1 MMERIMFSKLDILL
15 RFLILSFL
23 ALLLAACTNQAA
35 GTQIFLSP
43 LPAPTN
49 TSEPVLWTSQPVIT
63 QTVTEVPII
72 AQPISCDNWQSLPVI
87 PDVIEPAREIYHR
100 GQASG
105 NNPRAFSK
113 IGDGE
118 ISAEWFFTAF
128 DLGEDYYDLGPYQDL
143 VPVIEH
149 FSGSFG
155 WIGMAA
161 KRGFNT
167 ERILDPAMSD
177 SSLCESGESP
187 LTCELRLHQP
197 AFAILSLGTNQVW
210 QPEEFESGMRQIL
223 DILLSKN
230 VLPILSTKGDNLEGD
245 HRINRTI
252 ACLAQEYDIP
262 LWNFWSAIQPLPN
275 HGLQPDLEHLTY
287 GITDFDDDHA
297 MQSAWTVRN
306 LSALQ
311 ALDAVWRGVTTQP

>member
-1 MMERIMFSKLDILL
+1 MRLL
-15 RFLILSFL
+15 RFLIFNFL
-23 ALLLAACTNQAA
+23 AFLIAACATQTTV
-35 GTQIFLSP
+35 TQIPLNP
-43 LPAPTN
+43 LPSPTN
-49 TSEPVLWTSQPVIT
+49 TSEAVPWTIQPAIT
-63 QTVTEVPII
+63 QAVTEGPTIPRV
-72 AQPISCDNWQSLPVI
+72 ISCENWQSLPVF
-87 PDVIEPAREIYHR
+87 PVVSETARVIYQR

-118 ISAEWFFTAF
+118 ISAEWFFTMF
-128 DLGEDYYDLGPYQDL
+128 DLGEDYYDLGPYQNL
-143 VPVIEH
+143 FPVIEH

-155 WIGMAA
+155 RIGIAA
-161 KRGFNT
+161 QRGFNT
-167 ERILDPAMSD
+167 DRILDPSMSD

-197 AFAILSLGTNQVW
+197 AFAILSLGTNQIW

-223 DILLSKN
+223 DTLLSQD

-262 LWNFWSAIQPLPN
+262 LWNFWSAIQLLPN
-275 HGLQPDLEHLTY
+275 YGLQPDLEHLTY

-306 LSALQ
+306 LTALQ

>member
-1 MMERIMFSKLDILL
+1 MQLL
-15 RFLILSFL
+15 RFLIFIFL
-23 ALLLAACTNQAA
+23 VAACATQTTA
-35 GTQIFLSP
+35 TQIP
-43 LPAPTN
+43 LNPPPSETN
-49 TSEPVLWTSQPVIT
+49 TSESVVWTSQPEIT
-63 QTVTEVPII
+63 QTVTEVPT
-72 AQPISCDNWQSLPVI
+72 ISQVNSCEHWQSLPVI
-87 PDVIEPAREIYHR
+87 PVVSKTAREIYQR

-118 ISAEWFFTAF
+118 ISAQWFFTAF
-128 DLGEDYYDLGPYQDL
+128 DLGEDYYELGPYQNL
-143 VPVIEH
+143 IPVIEH